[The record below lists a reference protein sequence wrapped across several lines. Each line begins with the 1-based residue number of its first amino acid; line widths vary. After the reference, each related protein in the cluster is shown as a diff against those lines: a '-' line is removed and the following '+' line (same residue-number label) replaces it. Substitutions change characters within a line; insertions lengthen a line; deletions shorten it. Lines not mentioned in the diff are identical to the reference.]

1 MALKLTVHF
10 NCSTKVAYV
19 KDDSSYSSPSSV
31 RKYVFGHLNYPDGTS
46 VFNKNDVNNTNN
58 PLISFNASPRVSSNY
73 TLANMPA
80 GNYTFSGTVFYEY
93 SNQNANPLN
102 QTVLFT
108 SANTFSI
115 LNANL
120 TEALFVGGQIT
131 IASATNNANNGTYNV
146 TAVEFIS
153 GSTKVTIQENTL
165 VSNFDA
171 DTAAQVTF
179 ETSVLV
185 SNNVIYNYS
194 TCANTLCLDLSFT
207 YDAFST
213 QYGSATLSDNTNYYG
228 WSIESRQLSLYYPA
242 GLDPIPTPNPVTTT
256 TPNITL
262 TELATGVYTNKLVV
276 TASYVQN
283 DGLVL
288 DSTATK
294 IKQSTV
300 SAYTEM
306 CGIQDC
312 ITKMLDRHVAYL
324 KSATVSPLQQFVD
337 QVYGLYI
344 NAKEALACGNKTSY
358 SSYVSQIYSIL
369 GTTQDS
375 CGTCSCG
382 GSCGDCND
390 SCGCGQPDEP
400 VWIDN
405 LGFDVSNLL
414 QEFEDFMNNELPQ
427 LLALQGQVDAL
438 EVDVIALQEDLADLT
453 STVNGLGTQTE
464 TNTGDISGLTTQVE
478 TLSEDVTTLQEQVA
492 EFSPANSEIVLN
504 ELFTNDGGET
514 LNYTAISGGPVSGS
528 TTTRYSLSIS
538 GDFTGDFMAEEVV
551 VFYSPADVAWY
562 EGKVVGS
569 SYNSGTDTTLVTIE
583 REGTSTIY
591 WQSNTTPFPVF
602 KANPDDGDYWFK
614 RQVVLN
620 NSSFWKFGDST
631 NKYWSKIKSSFVYNS
646 SIFKNFEIY
655 NSITNKT
662 IELQSINPGSI
673 VDFELTMEKQF
684 NSISSSYDLV
694 FLLDVK
700 VNSSRN
706 TNGSSHAGSAGYI
719 PNMTVDLYQN
729 TTLSTTYS
737 FSEFVPGFA
746 ALTRS
751 GLIGLSQDVYGGT
764 GNQNLNR
771 LFTRFA
777 SGPSYPNATSSEQFF
792 TGDASNTIMFNNSN
806 CNILLLNFEVSYGKM
821 PA

>member
-31 RKYVFGHLNYPDGTS
+31 RKYVFGRLNYPNGDS

-58 PLISFNASPRVSSNY
+58 PLISFNSIPRVSSNY

-120 TEALFVGGQIT
+120 TEALFVGSEIT
-131 IASATNNANNGTYNV
+131 IASATNNANNGQYNV

-153 GSTKVTIQENTL
+153 GSTRVTIQQNTL
-165 VSNFDA
+165 VQNVNV
-171 DTAAQVTF
+171 DTSAEVTF
-179 ETSVLV
+179 ETNVLV
-185 SNNVIYNYS
+185 SDNVIYNYS

-228 WSIESRQLSLYYPA
+228 WDIESRQLSLYYPA
-242 GLDPIPTPNPVTTT
+242 GLDPAPASNPVTTT

-262 TELATGVYTNKLVV
+262 TELATGIYTNKLVV

-300 SAYTEM
+300 IAYTEM

-312 ITKMLDRHVAYL
+312 ITRMLDRHVAYL

-358 SSYVSQIYSIL
+358 SSYVSQIYAIL
-369 GTTQDS
+369 GTTQDD

-382 GSCGDCND
+382 GSCSDCND

-405 LGFDVSNLL
+405 LGLNIDSLL
-414 QEFEDFMNNELPQ
+414 AEFQDFMENELPD
-427 LLALQGQVDAL
+427 LLDLQDQVDDL
-438 EVDVIALQEDLADLT
+438 QVDVTALQEEVSDLT
-453 STVNGLGTQTE
+453 TTVSGLGIQSE
-464 TNTGDISGLTTQVE
+464 TNTEDISGLQ
-478 TLSEDVTTLQEQVA
+478 SDVTTLQSDVTVLQQEIA
-492 EFSPANSEIVLN
+492 EFSPTNSEIVLN
-504 ELFTNDGGET
+504 ELLTNDGSQP
-514 LNYTAISGGPVSGS
+514 LNYTAISGFPIAQSL
-528 TTTRYSLSIS
+528 TTKYGITLS
-538 GDFTGDFMAEEVV
+538 GDVSSEFANNEVI
-551 VFYSPADVAWY
+551 VFFSPIDNVWY
-562 EGKVVGS
+562 EG
-569 SYNSGTDTTLVTIE
+569 TITSVDYK
-583 REGTSTIY
+583 TSTSQTQLTLTSSTPVY
-591 WQSNTTPFPVF
+591 WVSINTNFYIF
-602 KANPDDGDYWFK
+602 KANPSESDYYFGK
-614 RQVVLN
+614 QITISN
-620 NSSFWKFGDST
+620 NSFWKYADPS
-631 NKYWSKIKSSFVYNS
+631 NKYWSKIRSSFLYNGS
-646 SIFKNFEIY
+646 VSNVFDIFNVT
-655 NSITNKT
+655 TNQYLTLKD
-662 IELQSINPGSI
+662 INPGSI
-673 VDFELTMEKQF
+673 VDLELTMEKKYD
-684 NSISSSYDLV
+684 STSASYDLV
-694 FLLDVK
+694 YFLDVK

-706 TNGSSHAGSAGYI
+706 SENVNNVMTHAGCTGYV
-719 PNMTVDLYQN
+719 PYGYVDLYQN
-729 TTLSTTYS
+729 VDAPDNYS
-737 FSEFVPGFA
+737 FSNLSVT
-746 ALTRS
+746 TRS
-751 GLIGLSQDVYGGT
+751 GLLSPTQDVLSTSGG
-764 GNQNLNR
+764 QNINR
-771 LFTRFA
+771 LMTRFA
-777 SGPSYPNATSSEQFF
+777 SGPNYPNTALSQQFF
-792 TGDASNTIMFNNSN
+792 SGNVNNVINFNNDN
-806 CNILLLNFEVSYGKM
+806 VNIVLLNLEVSYGKM